1 TAVVGR
7 RNLCCQNFGRDE
19 CRYLAVSGGIDPIVD
34 EWRSQNNLAARI
46 AYRRSKRS
54 PVPCQHRRRRKERL
68 GIGWILTDNRSLITT
83 KEKQLVL
90 CNRSANRPTKL
101 VALQRTVPCG
111 KVLPRIGEIVAYE
124 FEQIA
129 VQFVRSGLCDR
140 THSGARTVRC
150 SQTAGLD
157 LEFLSSIGK

>member
-1 TAVVGR
+1 MVVIANANRSRRQQIFGQRQTVRHFYCAVQEASENRMLGALLIIDFTDELMIIFLARASPCHKTAVVGR

-68 GIGWILTDNRSLITT
+68 GIGWILTDNRSLIAT
-83 KEKQLVL
+83 K
-90 CNRSANRPTKL
+90 
-101 VALQRTVPCG
+101 
-111 KVLPRIGEIVAYE
+111 
-124 FEQIA
+124 
-129 VQFVRSGLCDR
+129 
-140 THSGARTVRC
+140 
-150 SQTAGLD
+150 
-157 LEFLSSIGK
+157 